1 MRAHHSSQELLREQQ
16 AVFTSTLET
25 SVRAH
30 VKILIKGAAFLL
42 LRALPGVAA
51 PAVPD
56 VPAGLP
62 HGDASRPRTHPTSPT
77 GFTFRNRKLVAVS
90 AQTRAGRDGGGGGEL
105 PGAAV
110 RGRHA

>member
-1 MRAHHSSQELLREQQ
+1 M
-16 AVFTSTLET
+16 FTSTLET

-90 AQTRAGRDGGGGGEL
+90 AQTRAGRDGGGDGEL